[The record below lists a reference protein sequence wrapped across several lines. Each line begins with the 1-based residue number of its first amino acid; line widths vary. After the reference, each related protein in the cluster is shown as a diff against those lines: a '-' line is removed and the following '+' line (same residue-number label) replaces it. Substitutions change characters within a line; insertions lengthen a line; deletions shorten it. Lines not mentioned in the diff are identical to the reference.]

1 MKPAILG
8 WWGGFF
14 WSTCRWSLSW
24 AGTAGLFW
32 VLRPLASGGTP
43 DIARAAFALL
53 GTCSWATRE
62 PWAWPP
68 RWPWFGP
75 RARRQIEALLTRE
88 GKAFQPLRSVQGV
101 VMDKTGTVTE
111 GWPYVV
117 AVHAI
122 AGDPDGVLALASA
135 AGRPSE
141 HPLPRAI
148 VRAATERGLQPAEPK
163 AFQALPARGV
173 DARVGGDNIL
183 LGSSRLLG
191 EYGVQCSGQQALDTL
206 RWAEGQ
212 RERGRTVIFVACNRC
227 VVGGVALADRVKP
240 EAADAVAELKR
251 QGLEVVMPTG
261 DDERV
266 ARAVAAEVGIKRVYA
281 GLLPGQKRELVHAL
295 QAGGGRVAFVGDGI
309 NDGPALMQADVG
321 IAIGSGTDIAIES
334 ADVVIPAS
342 RLDVVPKA
350 RRLAAASYAL
360 TVRNLAVALAFSAA
374 GMLASLTGR
383 LHPAWAMLA
392 MTLSLGTVLLSSS
405 LMPLTWLGGGAFPSR
420 QRLPD
425 R

>member
-1 MKPAILG
+1 MA
-8 WWGGFF
+8 
-14 WSTCRWSLSW
+14 T
-24 AGTAGLFW
+24 
-32 VLRPLASGGTP
+32 PLAMVRTS
-43 DIARAAFALL
+43 
-53 GTCSWATRE
+53 
-62 PWAWPP
+62 
-68 RWPWFGP
+68 
-75 RARRQIEALLTRE
+75 
-88 GKAFQPLRSVQGV
+88 GKAAARGTLMRSGEAFQLLRSVRV
-101 VMDKTGTVTE
+101 VVLDKTGTVTE
-111 GWPYVV
+111 GRPHVV
-117 AVHAI
+117 GVHAI
-122 AGDPDGVLALASA
+122 AGDPDEVLALAA
-135 AGRPSE
+135 AAERPSE
-141 HPLPRAI
+141 HPLARAI

-163 AFQALPARGV
+163 AFEAVPARGV
-173 DARVGGDNIL
+173 VARVGGDDIL
-183 LGSSRLLG
+183 VGSSRLLG

-360 TVRNLAVALAFSAA
+360 TVRNLAVALAFQRRRDAGLPYRSLAPGLGYAGHDTFPGHCAA
-374 GMLASLTGR
+374 QQQSDAAHLARRWCLSVPAEAPRSVSPRGAGR
-383 LHPAWAMLA
+383 
-392 MTLSLGTVLLSSS
+392 
-405 LMPLTWLGGGAFPSR
+405 
-420 QRLPD
+420 
-425 R
+425 